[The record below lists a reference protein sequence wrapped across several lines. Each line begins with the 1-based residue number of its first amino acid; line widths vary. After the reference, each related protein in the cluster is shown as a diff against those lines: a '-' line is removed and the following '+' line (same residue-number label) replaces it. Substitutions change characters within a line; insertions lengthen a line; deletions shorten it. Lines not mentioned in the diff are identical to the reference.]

1 MENEDWEKEREWNR
15 DVEVEME
22 VDGMARGQKEGRTR
36 MVDEDVKM
44 GGTEEGKGSVR
55 KEKRGCVVMR
65 SEKKGK
71 GRERDGEDGKDV
83 VEEMRMRV
91 RGLEAEGARRDGE
104 REAERAEARK
114 AADDLRGSVMEL
126 KAERV
131 EKEEEVRGLREEVK
145 RLGEMV
151 RGYEEKEREGKGK
164 ADEGMDLEEQ
174 ERRLAMARGGLR
186 EIDEMMKECGFCA
199 M

>member
-1 MENEDWEKEREWNR
+1 M
-15 DVEVEME
+15 
-22 VDGMARGQKEGRTR
+22 R

-44 GGTEEGKGSVR
+44 GGTEEGKRAGR
-55 KEKRGCVVMR
+55 KEKRGDVETG

-71 GRERDGEDGKDV
+71 GMERGREDGKDV

-91 RGLEAEGARRDGE
+91 RVL
-104 REAERAEARK
+104 EAERARRDREREVERTEAMK
-114 AADDLRGSVMEL
+114 VVEELRGSVREL

-145 RLGEMV
+145 RLSETV
-151 RGYEEKEREGKGK
+151 RRYEEKEKEREGKGKGK

-174 ERRLAMARGGLR
+174 GRRLAMARGGLR
-186 EIDEMMKECGFCA
+186 EIDEMMKECGLCA